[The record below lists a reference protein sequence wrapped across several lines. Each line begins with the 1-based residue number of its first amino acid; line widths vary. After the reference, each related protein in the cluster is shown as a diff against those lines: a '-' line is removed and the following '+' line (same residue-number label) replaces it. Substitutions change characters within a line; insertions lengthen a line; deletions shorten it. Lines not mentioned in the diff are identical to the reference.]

1 MRKATL
7 SGLAILSALV
17 LLSSP
22 AFSWNFATHAYIANH
37 IGKTLPL
44 QNFNEIYGIM
54 APDLYN
60 FNFSL
65 MNDQTLYSYTHGLPQ
80 PGGENFLKVWKK
92 AKWGFASP
100 AAFGYVA
107 HNDVWGADFTAHHM
121 AQSMPLGKGYIIFLA
136 EMLRDQLGGA
146 GLWDQIGQLLGGPV
160 PEEDKMTFCENIV
173 EYAGDILIK
182 RKDPR
187 IGFKIMTACVLR
199 SPEFP
204 RVLEEAFPPGYNV
217 RSAEKEYRRLM
228 ALYGGMLMQDD
239 ENAIIASMAE
249 QVADLTIEFIK
260 STKGIDLS
268 AYTLLFQ
275 GICKDAIGGALLL
288 CEGANYMGEI
298 GATITFVRNQLLAHD
313 IVYRMWSFRR
323 F

>member
-1 MRKATL
+1 MRKTML
-7 SGLAILSALV
+7 SSLAIISALAF
-17 LLSSP
+17 LSSP
-22 AFSWNFATHAYIANH
+22 SFSWNFATHAYIANN
-37 IGKTLPL
+37 IGKTSPL

-65 MNDQTLYSYTHGLPQ
+65 MGDMKLYSYTHGLPN
-80 PGGENFLKVWKK
+80 PGQEKFLKVWEK
-92 AKWGFASP
+92 ARWGLAK
-100 AAFGYVA
+100 ATAFGFVA

-146 GLWDQIGQLLGGPV
+146 GLWIQLGQLLGGPV

-199 SPEFP
+199 SPDFP
-204 RVLEEAFPPGYNV
+204 KVLEEAFPGVYRV

-268 AYTLLFQ
+268 AYLELFQ
-275 GICKDAIGGALLL
+275 GICRDAIGGALLL

-298 GATITFVRNQLLAHD
+298 GATVAFVENQLLAHN
-313 IVYRMWSFRR
+313 IVYGMWGFQR